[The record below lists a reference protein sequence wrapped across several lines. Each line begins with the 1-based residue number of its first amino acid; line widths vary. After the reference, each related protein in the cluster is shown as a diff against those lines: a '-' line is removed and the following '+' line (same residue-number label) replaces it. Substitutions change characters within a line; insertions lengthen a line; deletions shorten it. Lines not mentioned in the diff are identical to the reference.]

1 MNENILK
8 KVRIFTLVIG
18 IILMLVFILLEINK
32 FSLKD
37 LFNKYDDNMW
47 YAIHKVYI
55 EEENFI
61 NDELKERYNIDG
73 DNLSMSNYSDMMR
86 FEKYDVKEEQYAEK
100 SKFVSHFESI
110 YAERTNMYVY
120 LIIGIILIA
129 GTFILK
135 SKN

>member
-18 IILMLVFILLEINK
+18 IILMLVFVLLEINK

-110 YAERTNMYVY
+110 YAGRTNMYVY